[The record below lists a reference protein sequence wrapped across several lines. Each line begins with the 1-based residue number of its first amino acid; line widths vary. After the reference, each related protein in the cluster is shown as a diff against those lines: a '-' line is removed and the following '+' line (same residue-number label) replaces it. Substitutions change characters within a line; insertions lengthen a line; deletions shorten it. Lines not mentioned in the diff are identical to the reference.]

1 MTTPAP
7 PLSPD
12 PAEPAKVAPR
22 LLAAAREAARRAWA
36 PYSGFPVGAAVL
48 TSEGEIVLGC
58 NVENAA
64 YGEAICAERNA
75 VTSMVATGAR
85 PGGEAAGAGDAGASA
100 AGAAKARSPKVGP
113 PPAVAAVAVVG
124 LKAAPCW
131 PCGACH
137 QVLREFHCQH
147 VIVEDESGQ
156 PLILPFDQILPHS
169 FGPEALDTPTPHTP
183 GE

>member
-1 MTTPAP
+1 MMPT
-7 PLSPD
+7 SPQSSHD
-12 PAEPAKVAPR
+12 PAEVAPR
-22 LLAAAREAARRAWA
+22 LLSAAREAAERAWA
-36 PYSGFPVGAAVL
+36 PYSDFPVGAAVL

-85 PGGEAAGAGDAGASA
+85 PAAGESQAP
-100 AGAAKARSPKVGP
+100 SPEIGP
-113 PPAVAAVAVVG
+113 PPAIVAVAVVG

-131 PCGACH
+131 PCGACR

-147 VIVEDESGQ
+147 VIVEDDAGQ

-169 FGPEALDTPTPHTP
+169 FGPEALDTPTPHAP

>member
-7 PLSPD
+7 PPSPE

-36 PYSGFPVGAAVL
+36 PYSAFPVGAAVL

-85 PGGEAAGAGDAGASA
+85 PGGDASCAGDAGAA
-100 AGAAKARSPKVGP
+100 AGASKAPFPEVGP
-113 PPAVAAVAVVG
+113 PPTVVAVAIVG

-131 PCGACH
+131 PCGACR
-137 QVLREFHCQH
+137 QVLREFHCRH
-147 VIVEDESGQ
+147 VIVEDESGR

-169 FGPEALDTPTPHTP
+169 FGPEALDTPVPHAP